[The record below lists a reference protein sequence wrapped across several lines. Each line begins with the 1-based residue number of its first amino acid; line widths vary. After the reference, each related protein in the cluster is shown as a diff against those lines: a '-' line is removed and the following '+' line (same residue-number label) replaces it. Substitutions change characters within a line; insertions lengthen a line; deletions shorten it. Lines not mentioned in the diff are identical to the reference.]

1 MTVTFPS
8 NFFDVADDFLGTM
21 GSFWRKD
28 FSDRGQLLAEFDG
41 LSELFQ
47 QHLQERGEHI
57 NLLSVATSPIY
68 HRRRLWGLTVRQ
80 SDMNAGSATA
90 LRYYPGRAVYGS
102 QLDGSYGL
110 TGQVF
115 TYGGQGPAGGL
126 YAFDIPATLMQG
138 SYFITNKLRNP
149 DVILTS
155 GLDYVI
161 DTDVNG
167 IFFTR
172 NPFEMNFEQRPVL
185 DEDNEQT
192 DMEITFWFWNT
203 DWEWNYLY
211 KQFGYAY
218 GIDAPSSICFRDTL
232 TAYQR
237 MITRCN
243 SVPDMMLFMSGITG
257 SPIAREDE
265 TVELILTYVDKKQ
278 IITDRNVYTGPVNAT
293 VIVAVGDELTF
304 GDPLFDTIE
313 LIELSG
319 ATYDISDVD
328 RLPFGRNFLSG
339 GYIGELTFENKVV
352 SLDWGG
358 YDGDGKAVVTFEVS
372 GYDEDVD
379 LFWETSLANG
389 KLAGKRTLAE
399 MLDTRTN
406 QVGQPNVTNIPE
418 TINPLD
424 YVIDNIFKNNLFLIR
439 VKSEDCRTDAPGLSF
454 ARLLRNVV
462 PPHTT
467 FILIIEAAI
476 ATPEQ
481 ITIDGTGITVTEGT
495 PAAHWGASVD
505 EPLDLTF
512 GDQISEQ

>member
-8 NFFDVADDFLGTM
+8 NYFDVATDFLGTM
-21 GSFWRKD
+21 GSFWRYD

-47 QHLQERGEHI
+47 QHLQDHGEHVD
-57 NLLSVATSPIY
+57 LLGVATSPIF
-68 HRRRLWGLTVRQ
+68 HRQRLWSMTVKQ
-80 SDMNAGSATA
+80 SEMNAGSATA
-90 LRYYPGRAVYGS
+90 LRYYPGRAVYGN
-102 QLDGSYGL
+102 QLDSNYGL
-110 TGQVF
+110 QGQVF
-115 TYGGQGPAGGL
+115 TYGGQGPSGGL
-126 YAFDIPATLMQG
+126 YAFDIPTTLRRG
-138 SYFITNKLRNP
+138 AYFVTNKLRNP
-149 DVILTS
+149 DVVLIS
-155 GLDYVI
+155 GMDFVI

-167 IFFTR
+167 IFFTK
-172 NPFEMNFEQRPVL
+172 NPFELGFEQRPVL
-185 DEDNEQT
+185 DDDNDQT
-192 DMEITFWFWNT
+192 DTEITLWFWNT
-203 DWEWNYLY
+203 DWEWDYLY
-211 KQFGYAY
+211 KQHGYAY
-218 GIDAPSSICFRDTL
+218 GIEAKSSSYYRDML
-232 TAYQR
+232 VAYQR

-243 SVPDMMLFMSGITG
+243 SVPDMMLFLSGAVGI
-257 SPIAREDE
+257 PVALEAE

-278 IITDRNVYTGPVNAT
+278 IITDMNVYEGPVNAT
-293 VIVAVGDELTF
+293 VVVAVEDELVY

-319 ATYDISDVD
+319 ASYDISTVD
-328 RLPFGRNFLSG
+328 RLPFSRNFLSG
-339 GYIGELTFENKVV
+339 GYIGELTFENTIV

-372 GYDEDVD
+372 GYNDDVEA
-379 LFWETSLANG
+379 FWDTTLANG
-389 KLAGKRTLAE
+389 KLAGKQTLAE

-406 QVGQPNVTNIPE
+406 PIGQPNVANIPE

-439 VKSEDCRTDAPGLSF
+439 VKSEDCGVNAPGLSF
-454 ARLLRNVV
+454 AKLLRNVV

-467 FILIIEAAI
+467 FILIVKAVI

-481 ITIDGTGITVTEGT
+481 ITIDGTGITVLDGAS
-495 PAAHWGASVD
+495 AAHWGASVD